1 MKISIITALKGENDS
16 YLTCLLDYY
25 QPLLRDNI
33 ELVIQDSSEK
43 TSSLFFSPNRNI
55 SYEHYKDSSIYEAWN
70 RAIIRAKG
78 QIYLFLGSDDIPT
91 PEYLHYLKNI
101 SLAKNEIIHSD
112 ASYTNKPFVFSDAKE
127 IKRIM
132 YSFNNKVSGI
142 DFNCPPPFVAFSS
155 KLFKEHKFN
164 EEYKIISDGLFYF
177 SIDHFYIQDKYE
189 GTSVRMTHG
198 GISNNLKVNLVRI
211 DSEKLKVSE
220 IKKKLKNVSG
230 ILIPGGFGKRGTE
243 GKIEA
248 IKYARQNMIPFLGIC
263 FGMQMAIIEFA
274 RNKMNIKKATSS
286 EFESKGVPIIGLITE
301 WNKNGKII

>member
-198 GISNNLKVNLVRI
+198 GISN
-211 DSEKLKVSE
+211 S
-220 IKKKLKNVSG
+220 KKG
-230 ILIPGGFGKRGTE
+230 TRKR
-243 GKIEA
+243 
-248 IKYARQNMIPFLGIC
+248 Y
-263 FGMQMAIIEFA
+263 IEFLRA
-274 RNKMNIKKATSS
+274 
-286 EFESKGVPIIGLITE
+286 V
-301 WNKNGKII
+301 KNNHMKINYNLFFKIFVMHFPAYLASFLPEKIFKFLQSRS